1 MDTLFGIPTNQ
12 LTLALL
18 GVFAAGALILVSLA
32 VRDRTSFR
40 MAVRNI
46 PRRKAQSALIVA
58 GLMLA
63 TVLFSAAFTTG
74 DTLTN
79 SLRAQALEN
88 IGRVDVVVRAEQP
101 ESGSAVAFGPGAGV
115 AQAPE
120 ARERYFD
127 AKLADEVRDRLA
139 DEENVAG
146 VAPLA
151 KESVPVTAPKTD
163 LSEPR
168 VDVLG
173 VDATSMKGFDQL
185 TAASGETLSVANLGD
200 NEVYVSRETADGLD
214 VGVGDSIEV
223 SLVRPAAEPG
233 GETPLGPQSQRRSDG
248 ATQVSSGRLDT
259 GNPPAGFE
267 EGARRAGMMGNGDP
281 DGARAGTRPAGP
293 EIQAQTDET
302 VRKPSP
308 PELKVAGVYE
318 SGANPASET
327 SMVMPLEDL
336 QKRVGDEGR
345 VNEVLITH
353 HGPAVEGGRYTDR
366 TVDEIRPVLS
376 ANGLE
381 ADPVKKD
388 AIDQADTRG
397 EIFSTLF
404 VLFGQFSVAA
414 GMLLIFLIFVML
426 AAERKQELGIARA
439 VGMQRT
445 NLVRTFVFE
454 GALYALAAGAA
465 GSVAGVGVGW
475 VMVRLLG
482 KGFAGGDA
490 DFRIVFATSPRN
502 VVLAFCMGMVL
513 TFIVVL
519 ISSWRV
525 SRLNVVRAMH
535 DIPEPPGKGRSVW
548 GVIVAALSPLA
559 GAIAFW
565 QGLATQTTAF
575 YLGGISLFLIGVAL
589 LARVLGLPDR
599 VAFTASGLVLLALW
613 LTPASITTPA
623 GMARGPEMFFVSGI
637 AIVVAG
643 VWIVIF
649 NADALLWVV
658 VAIFGRIKGL
668 PPVLKTAVKYPTQSL
683 FRTGMTLAMFMLVV
697 FTLTAMNF
705 IQAAMSAAFEDT
717 QELSGGYEVQANA
730 GYAAPISDMKAALED
745 AKGIQKGDVTAVG
758 EVSNLPAEV
767 KQRGTD
773 REPESLYVQG
783 VDGGYSDSVG
793 YGFQTTAKGYGSAR
807 EVWKA
812 LQTEDNTAVI
822 SGDLAPSRNVSTFGR
837 SVEPPVKLTGFYKE
851 DTYVPDDL
859 HLQVKDPDSGKTR
872 TLRVIGVLGSSASF
886 AGDIVTSQDVLEGL
900 TGRSVAPQ
908 TYYFDL
914 GSGVDAAT
922 TAKTL
927 ERDFAKNGLQ
937 TQVTAEVIR
946 DNDATRKIVF
956 LLLRGFMSLGLV
968 VGIAAL
974 GVIAA
979 RSVVER
985 RQQIGMMRA
994 LGFQRGQVRL
1004 VFLIESSF
1012 IALLGIGVGVAL
1024 GLGFSGT
1031 LIDNIRQNIPGLDYQ
1046 VPWGALLLVVVVGYA
1061 ASLLTTFLP
1070 ARQASK
1076 VYPAEA
1082 LRYE

>member
-1 MDTLFGIPTNQ
+1 MDKLFGIPTNQ

-18 GVFAAGALILVSLA
+18 GIFAAGVLILAFLA

-46 PRRKAQSALIVA
+46 PRRRVQTALIVV

-63 TVLFSAAFTTG
+63 TLLFSAAFTTG
-74 DTLTN
+74 DTLTT
-79 SLRAQALEN
+79 SLRTQALEN
-88 IGRVDVVVRAEQP
+88 IGRVDVVVKAEQP
-101 ESGSAVAFGPGAGV
+101 DSGGGVPFGPGAGV
-115 AQAPE
+115 AAAPE

-127 AKLADEVRDRLA
+127 QDLVVKIRERLA
-139 DEENVAG
+139 DDESVSG
-146 VAPLA
+146 VAPLG
-151 KESVPVTAPKTD
+151 KETVPVTSPQTD

-173 VDATSMKGFDQL
+173 MDADSMEGFDGL
-185 TAASGETLSVANLGD
+185 RTASGKTLALGNLEGNEIYLSAKAAEGLGIGTGD
-200 NEVYVSRETADGLD
+200 EVEA
-214 VGVGDSIEV
+214 
-223 SLVRPAAEPG
+223 SLVPPTAESGSESSSEAENKQRSG
-233 GETPLGPQSQRRSDG
+233 G
-248 ATQVSSGRLDT
+248 
-259 GNPPAGFE
+259 PPAGFA
-267 EGARRAGMMGNGDP
+267 EGARPQVSTAARRSAGSEDKE
-281 DGARAGTRPAGP
+281 R
-293 EIQAQTDET
+293 
-302 VRKPSP
+302 P
-308 PELKVAGVYE
+308 PEFEVAGIYE
-318 SGANPASET
+318 SGANPASDT
-327 SMVMPLEDL
+327 SMVMPLADL
-336 QKRVGDEGR
+336 QKLVGEGGR
-345 VNEVLITH
+345 INEVLITH
-353 HGPAVEGGRYTDR
+353 GGPAVEGGGHTGK
-366 TVDEIRPVLS
+366 TVEEIRPVLS
-376 ANGLE
+376 SNNLE

-388 AIDQADTRG
+388 AIDAADTRG

-454 GALYALAAGAA
+454 GALYALAAGAV

-599 VAFTASGLVLLALW
+599 VAFTTSGLVLLALW

-643 VWIVIF
+643 VWLVVF
-649 NADALLWVV
+649 NADVLLWLV
-658 VAIFGRIKGL
+658 VAVFGRIKGL

-705 IQAAMSAAFEDT
+705 IQAAMSVAFGDT
-717 QELSGGYEVQANA
+717 QGLSGGFEIQGNA
-730 GYAAPISDMKAALED
+730 GYAAPIPDMKAALED
-745 AKGIQKGDVTAVG
+745 AKGIQKGSITAVG
-758 EVSNLPAEV
+758 EVSNLPAEI
-767 KQRGTD
+767 KQKDTD
-773 REPESLYVQG
+773 RGPESLYVQG
-783 VDGGYSDSVG
+783 VDEGYSESVG
-793 YGFQTTAKGYGSAR
+793 YGYQTTAKGYGSSR
-807 EVWKA
+807 EVWEA
-812 LQTEDNTAVI
+812 LQTEKDTAVI
-822 SGDLAPSRNVSTFGR
+822 SSNLAPSRNDSGFANT
-837 SVEPPVKLTGFYKE
+837 EPPVKLTGFYA
-851 DTYVPDDL
+851 DDAYLPDDL
-859 HLQVKDPDSGKTR
+859 YLQVKDLDSGETR
-872 TLRVIGVLGSSASF
+872 NLRVIGVMESSASF
-886 AGDIVTSQDVLEGL
+886 AGDVVTSQDTLDALAGSPL
-900 TGRSVAPQ
+900 PPQ

-914 GSGVDAAT
+914 GSGVDAEAT
-922 TAKTL
+922 ARTL
-927 ERDFAKNGLQ
+927 ERDFAQSGLQ
-937 TQVTAEVIR
+937 TEVTAQTIR
-946 DNDATRKIVF
+946 DNDATRRIVF
-956 LLLRGFMSLGLV
+956 VLLRGFMSLGLV
-968 VGIAAL
+968 VGICAL

-1024 GLGFSGT
+1024 ALGFSST
-1031 LIDNIRQNIPGLDYQ
+1031 LIDNIREGFPGLEYR
-1046 VPWGALLLVVVVGYA
+1046 VPWSALLLVIVVGYA
-1061 ASLLTTFLP
+1061 ASLLTTYLP

-1076 VYPAEA
+1076 IYPAEA

>member
-1 MDTLFGIPTNQ
+1 MDKLFGIPTGQ
-12 LTLALL
+12 LTLILL
-18 GVFAAGALILVSLA
+18 AICASGALVLA
-32 VRDRTSFR
+32 FLALRDRTSFK
-40 MAVRNI
+40 MAVRNA
-46 PRRKAQSALIVA
+46 PRRPTQTALILL

-63 TVLFSAAFTTG
+63 TLLFSAAFTTG

-101 ESGSAVAFGPGAGV
+101 ESGGGAAFGPGAGGPP
-115 AQAPE
+115 APE

-127 AKLADEVRDRLA
+127 ESLVGKIQDHLSGVESI
-139 DEENVAG
+139 AG

-151 KESVPVTAPKTD
+151 KETVPVSSPDTD
-163 LSEPR
+163 LSEPQ

-173 VDATSMKGFDQL
+173 MDADSMEGFDRL
-185 TAASGETLSVANLGD
+185 KTASGETLALGD
-200 NEVYVSRETADGLD
+200 LEENEIYLSVKAAEGLGVSVGDKVEAAVVRPTMEPEKETPSEPESQQRPGAAQRSPAGSEGGNPP
-214 VGVGDSIEV
+214 VGVGSGARPPGSTDDRRPTGSEV
-223 SLVRPAAEPG
+223 EARPAE
-233 GETPLGPQSQRRSDG
+233 
-248 ATQVSSGRLDT
+248 ATREQ
-259 GNPPAGFE
+259 
-267 EGARRAGMMGNGDP
+267 
-281 DGARAGTRPAGP
+281 
-293 EIQAQTDET
+293 
-302 VRKPSP
+302 SP
-308 PELKVAGVYE
+308 PELKIAGIYE
-318 SGANPASET
+318 SGANPASDT
-327 SMVMPLEDL
+327 SMVMPLENL
-336 QKRVGDEGR
+336 QKLTGEDGK
-345 VNEVLITH
+345 VNEVLISH
-353 HGPAVEGGRYTDR
+353 RGAAVEGGKYTDG

-376 ANGLE
+376 SNNLE

-388 AIDQADTRG
+388 AIEAADQRG

-426 AAERKQELGIARA
+426 AAERKHELGIARA
-439 VGMQRT
+439 VGMQRF
-445 NLVRTFVFE
+445 NLVRTFAFE
-454 GALYALAAGAA
+454 GALYALAAGAL
-465 GSVAGVGVGW
+465 GSIAGVGVGW

-482 KGFAGGDA
+482 KGFAGGEG
-490 DFRIVFATSPRN
+490 DFRIAFATSPRN

-513 TFIVVL
+513 TFAVVL

-525 SRLNVVRAMH
+525 SRLNVVRAIR
-535 DIPEPPGKGRSVW
+535 DIPEPDRKGRSVW
-548 GVIVAALSPLA
+548 GVLVAVLTPIA
-559 GAIAFW
+559 GAVAFW

-575 YLGGISLFLIGVAL
+575 YLGGLSLMLIGAAL
-589 LARVLGLPDR
+589 LARVLGLSDR

-637 AIVVAG
+637 SIVVAG
-643 VWIVIF
+643 VWLVIF
-649 NADALLWVV
+649 NADIVLWLV
-658 VAIFGRIKGL
+658 VATFGRIKGL

-717 QELSGGYEVQANA
+717 KKLSGGYEVQANA
-730 GYAAPISDMKAALED
+730 GYAAPIPDAAAALKD
-745 AKGIQKGDVTAVG
+745 AKGIKKGDIKAIG
-758 EVSNLPAEV
+758 EVSSLPAEV
-767 KQRGTD
+767 SQKGTD

-783 VDGGYSDSVG
+783 VDGGYSNSVG
-793 YGFQTTAKGYGSAR
+793 YGFQITAKGYDSAR

-812 LQTEDNTAVI
+812 LQTEKDTAVI
-822 SGDLAPSRNVSTFGR
+822 SSDLAPSRNVSTFGP
-837 SVEPPVKLTGFYKE
+837 SAEPPVKLSGFYAE
-851 DTYVPDDL
+851 DAYLPEDL
-859 HLQVKDPDSGKTR
+859 YLHVKDPDSGKTR
-872 TLRVIGVLGSSASF
+872 DLRVIGVLGSSAYF
-886 AGDIVTSQDVLEGL
+886 AGDVVTSRDALEGL
-900 TGRSVAPQ
+900 AGRPAPPQ
-908 TYYFDL
+908 TYYFGL
-914 GSGVDAAT
+914 KQGVDASAT
-922 TAKTL
+922 ARTL
-927 ERDFAKNGLQ
+927 EKDFARSGLQ

-946 DNDATRKIVF
+946 DNDATRRIVF
-956 LLLRGFMSLGLV
+956 LLLRGFMGLGLV

-1031 LIDNIRQNIPGLDYQ
+1031 LIDNIRQNIPALEYR
-1046 VPWGALLLVVVVGYA
+1046 VPLGALLLVVVVGYA

-1070 ARQASK
+1070 ARSASK
-1076 VYPAEA
+1076 VYPAES

>member
-1 MDTLFGIPTNQ
+1 MTELLGVPTKQ
-12 LTLALL
+12 LTLILS
-18 GVFAAGALILVSLA
+18 GVLAAGILILAFLA
-32 VRDRTSFR
+32 ARNRTSLR
-40 MAVRNI
+40 MAVRNVL
-46 PRRKAQSALIVA
+46 RRPTQTTLILL

-74 DTLTN
+74 NTLTN

-88 IGRVDVVVRAEQP
+88 IGRVDVVVKAEKP
-101 ESGSAVAFGPGAGV
+101 KSSGVAFGPGAGGPP
-115 AQAPE
+115 APE
-120 ARERYFD
+120 VRERYFD
-127 AKLADEVRDRLA
+127 ESLVGKIRDRLSGI
-139 DEENVAG
+139 ESVAG

-151 KESVPVTAPKTD
+151 KESVPVTSPETD
-163 LSEPR
+163 LSEPQ

-173 VDATSMKGFDQL
+173 MDANFMQGFDRL
-185 TAASGETLSVANLGD
+185 RTASGTPLALGDLKD
-200 NEVYVSRETADGLD
+200 NEVYVSAQTTEGLGI
-214 VGVGDSIEV
+214 GVGDKVKV
-223 SLVRPAAEPG
+223 SLVQPPSNRESERPPSDPQSKQRLGTAQGRSSGPEARMPPARVQSGARPQGSSEDRRLSRSKVEARPAEAK
-233 GETPLGPQSQRRSDG
+233 S
-248 ATQVSSGRLDT
+248 
-259 GNPPAGFE
+259 E
-267 EGARRAGMMGNGDP
+267 E
-281 DGARAGTRPAGP
+281 
-293 EIQAQTDET
+293 
-302 VRKPSP
+302 SP
-308 PELKVAGVYE
+308 PEFVVAGIYE
-318 SGANPASET
+318 SGANPASNT
-327 SMVMPLEDL
+327 SMVMTLAEL
-336 QKRVGDEGR
+336 QRFTGDDGK
-345 VNEVLITH
+345 VNEILVTH
-353 HGPAVEGGRYTDR
+353 GGPAVEGGEHTSKTLDK
-366 TVDEIRPVLS
+366 IRPVLS
-376 ANGLE
+376 VNSLE

-388 AIDQADTRG
+388 TIEAADTRG

-426 AAERKQELGIARA
+426 AAERKRELGVARA
-439 VGMQRT
+439 VGMQRSH
-445 NLVRTFVFE
+445 LISTFVFE
-454 GALYALAAGAA
+454 GALYALAASTM

-475 VMVRLLG
+475 IMVRLLG
-482 KGFAGGDA
+482 KEFAGGEGDL
-490 DFRIVFATSPRN
+490 RIAFASSPEN
-502 VVLAFCMGMVL
+502 IVLAFCMGMVL
-513 TFIVVL
+513 TFAVVL

-525 SRLNVVRAMH
+525 SRLNVVRAIR
-535 DIPEPPGKGRSVW
+535 DLPEPDRRGGTVWSVL
-548 GVIVAALSPLA
+548 VAVSLLLA
-559 GAIAFW
+559 GSVAFW
-565 QGLATQTTAF
+565 QGFATETMAL
-575 YLGGISLFLIGVAL
+575 YLGGISLVLIGAAL
-589 LARVLGLPDR
+589 LARALDLPDR

-613 LTPASITTPA
+613 LVPARITAPA
-623 GMARGPEMFFVSGI
+623 GMAKGPEMFFVSGI

-658 VAIFGRIKGL
+658 VAIFGRIRGL
-668 PPVLKTAVKYPTQSL
+668 PPVLKSAVKYPTQSL

-705 IQAAMSAAFEDT
+705 IQAAMSATFEDT

-730 GYAAPISDMKAALED
+730 SYAAPIPDMDATIED
-745 AKGIQKGDVTAVG
+745 ADGMKSGDVRAVG
-758 EVSNLPAEV
+758 EVSDLPAEV
-767 KQRGTD
+767 KQRGTN
-773 REPESLYVQG
+773 RASKSLYIQG
-783 VDGGYSDSVG
+783 VDGGYSDSVD
-793 YGFQTTAKGYGSAR
+793 YGFETTARGYGSAR

-812 LQTEDNTAVI
+812 LQTEKDTALI
-822 SGDLAPSRNVSTFGR
+822 SSDLAPSRNVSTFGS
-837 SVEPPVKLTGFYKE
+837 SVEAPVKLTGFYADDKNLPE
-851 DTYVPDDL
+851 DLYLRVE
-859 HLQVKDPDSGKTR
+859 DPESGETR
-872 TLRVIGVLGSSASF
+872 DLRVIGVLGSSASF

-900 TGRSVAPQ
+900 TGRSAAPQ

-946 DNDATRKIVF
+946 DNDATRRIVF

>member
-12 LTLALL
+12 LTLVLL
-18 GVFAAGALILVSLA
+18 GVFAAGALILASLA

-79 SLRAQALEN
+79 SLRTQALEN
-88 IGRVDVVVRAEQP
+88 VGRVDVVVRAEQP
-101 ESGSAVAFGPGAGV
+101 ESGGDVAFGPGSGA

-139 DEENVAG
+139 DEENIAG

-173 VDATSMKGFDQL
+173 VDETPMKGFDQL
-185 TAASGETLSVANLGD
+185 TAASGETFSVANLGD
-200 NEVYVSRETADGLD
+200 NEVYVSQETAEGLGI
-214 VGVGDSIEV
+214 GVGDSIEV

-233 GETPLGPQSQRRSDG
+233 SETPPGPQGLLRSDG
-248 ATQVSSGRLDT
+248 ATQVSSGRLDN
-259 GNPPAGFE
+259 GNP
-267 EGARRAGMMGNGDP
+267 
-281 DGARAGTRPAGP
+281 PAGP
-293 EIQAQTDET
+293 EIQARADET

-308 PELKVAGVYE
+308 PEFKVAGVYE

-327 SMVMPLEDL
+327 SIAMPLERL
-336 QKRVGDEGR
+336 QKLVGEEGR

-353 HGPAVEGGRYTDR
+353 HGPAVEGGRYTEA

-381 ADPVKKD
+381 ADPVKKE

-426 AAERKQELGIARA
+426 ASERKHELGIARA
-439 VGMQRT
+439 VGMQRAA
-445 NLVRTFVFE
+445 LVRAFAFE
-454 GALYALAAGAA
+454 GALYALVASAI
-465 GSVAGVGVGW
+465 GSVAGIGVGW
-475 VMVRLLG
+475 VMVRFLG
-482 KGFAGGDA
+482 RGFAGGSE
-490 DFRIVFATSPRN
+490 DFQIVFSTGPQN

-525 SRLNVVRAMH
+525 SRLNVVRAIR
-535 DIPEPPGKGRSVW
+535 DIPEPDKKGRSVL
-548 GVIVAALSPLA
+548 GVLVAILTPIA
-559 GAIAFW
+559 GAMALW
-565 QGLATQTTAF
+565 QGLETRTTAF
-575 YLGGISLFLIGVAL
+575 YLGGLSLILIGAAL
-589 LARVLGLPDR
+589 GARVLGVSDR
-599 VAFTASGLVLLALW
+599 VAFSASGIILLALW

-623 GMARGPEMFFVSGI
+623 DMARGPEMFFVSGI
-637 AIVVAG
+637 ALVVAG
-643 VWIVIF
+643 VWLVIF
-649 NADALLWVV
+649 NADVILRVVEAL
-658 VAIFGRIKGL
+658 FGRIKGL
-668 PPVLKTAVKYPTQSL
+668 PPVLKTAVKYPAQSL

-705 IQAAMSAAFEDT
+705 IQAAMGAAFGNT
-717 QELSGGYEVQANA
+717 QELSGGYEIRADA
-730 GYAAPISDMKAALED
+730 GYADPIPDMSAALEG
-745 AKGIQKGDVTAVG
+745 AKELKSDIEAVG
-758 EVSNLPAEV
+758 QVSNLPAEV
-767 KQRGTD
+767 KQKGTD
-773 REPESLYVQG
+773 REPGSIYVQG
-783 VDGGYSDSVG
+783 VDEGYSNSVG
-793 YGFQTTAKGYGSAR
+793 YGFQSTARGYGTDRS
-807 EVWKA
+807 VWDA
-812 LQTEDNTAVI
+812 LQTEQDVAVI
-822 SGDLAPSRNVSTFGR
+822 SSSLAPQRNASTFGS
-837 SVEPPVKLTGFYKE
+837 SVEPPVKLTGFYADDE
-851 DTYVPDDL
+851 SLPDDL
-859 HLQVKDPDSGKTR
+859 YLRVEDPESGRTR
-872 TLRVIGVLGSSASF
+872 ELRVIGVLETSASF
-886 AGDIVTSQDVLEGL
+886 AGQIVTSQKTLEGL
-900 TGRSVAPQ
+900 AGRSVPPQ
-908 TYYFDL
+908 SYYFDL
-914 GSGVDAAT
+914 TDGTNAAAT
-922 TAKTL
+922 ARTL
-927 ERDFAKNGLQ
+927 EKDFAQNGLQ
-937 TQVTAEVIR
+937 TELTAKVIR
-946 DNDATRKIVF
+946 DSDATRRIVF
-956 LLLRGFMSLGLV
+956 LLLRGFMGLGLV
-968 VGIAAL
+968 VGICAL
-974 GVIAA
+974 GVISA

-994 LGFQRGQVRL
+994 LGFQRGQVRFA
-1004 VFLIESSF
+1004 FLIESSF
-1012 IALLGIGVGVAL
+1012 VALLGLGFGVAL
-1024 GLGFSGT
+1024 GLAFSGT
-1031 LIDNIRQNIPGLDYQ
+1031 LIDNIREGFPALEYR
-1046 VPWGALLLVVVVGYA
+1046 VPWSALVLVIVVGYA
-1061 ASLLTTFLP
+1061 ASLVTTYLP
-1070 ARQASK
+1070 ARRASK

>member
-1 MDTLFGIPTNQ
+1 MDELFGIPRGQ
-12 LTLALL
+12 LTLVLL
-18 GVFAAGALILVSLA
+18 GVFAVGALILAFLA
-32 VRDRTSFR
+32 ARDRTSFR
-40 MAVRNI
+40 MAVRNL
-46 PRRKAQSALIVA
+46 PRRKTQTALIVM

-63 TVLFSAAFTTG
+63 TLLFSAAFTTG

-88 IGRVDVVVRAEQP
+88 VGRVGVVVKAEQP
-101 ESGSAVAFGPGAGV
+101 EPESAVPFRPGAG
-115 AQAPE
+115 AAEAPD
-120 ARERYFD
+120 ARESYFD
-127 AKLADEVRDRLA
+127 AELADAIRDRLA
-139 DEENVAG
+139 DDEG

-151 KESVPVTAPKTD
+151 KETVPVSSPDTN

-173 VDATSMKGFDQL
+173 MDATSMKDFDRL
-185 TAASGETLSVANLGD
+185 KTASGKTLVLGD
-200 NEVYVSRETADGLD
+200 LEKNEVYVSAKTAEGL
-214 VGVGDSIEV
+214 GIGLGDKVEA
-223 SLVRPAAEPG
+223 SLVRPTTEPENETPSRPESQLRPESMQGPSAVPGNGARPGVSGAANRRPDGSEVEVRAAEA
-233 GETPLGPQSQRRSDG
+233 RSEE
-248 ATQVSSGRLDT
+248 RL
-259 GNPPAGFE
+259 PEFE
-267 EGARRAGMMGNGDP
+267 
-281 DGARAGTRPAGP
+281 
-293 EIQAQTDET
+293 
-302 VRKPSP
+302 
-308 PELKVAGVYE
+308 VAGVYE
-318 SGANPASET
+318 SGANPASDT
-327 SMVMPLEDL
+327 SMVMPLKAL
-336 QKRVGDEGR
+336 QRFLGEEGR
-345 VNEVLITH
+345 VNEVLISH
-353 HGPAVEGGRYTDR
+353 RGPSAEGGQYTDT
-366 TVDEIRPVLS
+366 TVDRIRPILS
-376 ANGLE
+376 ANGLQ

-388 AIDQADTRG
+388 AIDRADQRG

-426 AAERKQELGIARA
+426 ASERKKELGIARA
-439 VGMQRT
+439 VGMQRSH
-445 NLVRTFVFE
+445 LIHAFAFE
-454 GALYALAAGAA
+454 GALYALLASAV

-482 KGFAGGDA
+482 KEFAGEE
-490 DFRIVFATSPRN
+490 FRIAFATSPRN

-519 ISSWRV
+519 ISSRRV
-525 SRLNVVRAMH
+525 SRLNVVRAIR
-535 DIPEPPGKGRSVW
+535 DIPEPDRKGRTLW
-548 GVIVAALSPLA
+548 GVIVAVLLPLA
-559 GAIAFW
+559 GAGAFW
-565 QGLATQTTAF
+565 QGLANETMAF
-575 YLGGISLFLIGVAL
+575 YLGGLSLVLIGAAL

-613 LTPASITTPA
+613 LTPASVTTPA

-643 VWIVIF
+643 VWLVIF
-649 NADALLWVV
+649 NADALLWLV
-658 VAIFGRIKGL
+658 VAAFGRIKGL

-705 IQAAMSAAFEDT
+705 IQAAMSAAFGDAP
-717 QELSGGYEVQANA
+717 ELSGGFEIRADA

-745 AKGIQKGDVTAVG
+745 AEGIRESSITAVG

-773 REPESLYVQG
+773 RNPKSLYVQG
-783 VDGGYSDSVG
+783 VDGGYSGSVD
-793 YGFQTTAKGYGSAR
+793 YGFQTTARGYGSAR
-807 EVWKA
+807 EVWRA
-812 LQTEDNTAVI
+812 LQTEKDTAVI
-822 SGDLAPSRNVSTFGR
+822 SSDLAPSRNASGFADA
-837 SVEPPVKLTGFYKE
+837 EPPVELTGFYAE
-851 DTYVPDDL
+851 DAYLPDDL
-859 HLQVKDPDSGKTR
+859 YLQVKEPNSGKTR
-872 TLRVIGVLGSSASF
+872 EMRVIGVLSGSASF
-886 AGDIVTSQDVLEGL
+886 AGDVITSQGSLNAL
-900 TGRSVAPQ
+900 AGRTVPPQ

-914 GSGVDAAT
+914 GSGVDAAA

-927 ERDFAKNGLQ
+927 EKDFAQSGFQ
-937 TQVTAEVIR
+937 TQVTAQIIR
-946 DNDATRKIVF
+946 DNDATRRIVF
-956 LLLRGFMSLGLV
+956 LLLRGFMGLGLV

-994 LGFQRGQVRL
+994 LGFQKGQVRL
-1004 VFLIESSF
+1004 TFLIESSF
-1012 IALLGIGVGVAL
+1012 IALLGLGGGLAL
-1024 GLGFSGT
+1024 GFAFSGT
-1031 LIDNIRQNIPGLDYQ
+1031 LIDNIREGFPGLEYR
-1046 VPWGALLLVVVVGYA
+1046 VPWAELLLVVVVGYA

>member
-1 MDTLFGIPTNQ
+1 MTELLGVPTKQ
-12 LTLALL
+12 LTLVLS
-18 GVFAAGALILVSLA
+18 GVFAAGTLILIFLA
-32 VRDRTSFR
+32 ARNRTSFR
-40 MAVRNI
+40 MAVRNVS
-46 PRRKAQSALIVA
+46 RRPTQTTLILLE
-58 GLMLA
+58 LMLA

-74 DTLTN
+74 NTLTN
-79 SLRAQALEN
+79 SLRTQALEN
-88 IGRVDVVVRAEQP
+88 IGRVDVVVKAEKP
-101 ESGSAVAFGPGAGV
+101 KSSGVAFGPGAGGPP
-115 AQAPE
+115 APE
-120 ARERYFD
+120 VRERYFD
-127 AKLADEVRDRLA
+127 ETLVGKVRDRLSGI
-139 DEENVAG
+139 ESVAG

-151 KESVPVTAPKTD
+151 KESVPVTSPETD
-163 LSEPR
+163 LSEPQ

-173 VDATSMKGFDQL
+173 IDANFMQGFDRL
-185 TAASGETLSVANLGD
+185 RTASGTPLALGD
-200 NEVYVSRETADGLD
+200 LKENEVYVSVQTTEGLGI
-214 VGVGDSIEV
+214 GVGDKVKV
-223 SLVRPAAEPG
+223 SLVQPPSE
-233 GETPLGPQSQRRSDG
+233 PQSKQRLGTVQGR
-248 ATQVSSGRLDT
+248 SSGPEARM
-259 GNPPAGFE
+259 PPAGVQSGE
-267 EGARRAGMMGNGDP
+267 RPRESSEDGRLARSKVEA
-281 DGARAGTRPAGP
+281 RPA
-293 EIQAQTDET
+293 EAKSEE
-302 VRKPSP
+302 SP
-308 PELKVAGVYE
+308 PEFVVAGIYE
-318 SGANPASET
+318 SGANPASNT
-327 SMVMPLEDL
+327 SMVMTLAEL
-336 QKRVGDEGR
+336 QRLTGDDGKVSEIL
-345 VNEVLITH
+345 VTH
-353 HGPAVEGGRYTDR
+353 GGPAVEGGEHTSKTLDK
-366 TVDEIRPVLS
+366 IRPVLS
-376 ANGLE
+376 VNSLE

-388 AIDQADTRG
+388 AIEAADTRG
-397 EIFSTLF
+397 EIFSTFF

-426 AAERKQELGIARA
+426 AAERKRELGVARA
-439 VGMQRT
+439 VGMQRSH
-445 NLVRTFVFE
+445 LISTFVFE
-454 GALYALAAGAA
+454 GALYALAASTM

-475 VMVRLLG
+475 IMVRLLG
-482 KGFAGGDA
+482 KEFAGGEGDL
-490 DFRIVFATSPRN
+490 RIAFASSPEN

-513 TFIVVL
+513 TFAVVL

-525 SRLNVVRAMH
+525 SRLNVVRAIR
-535 DIPEPPGKGRSVW
+535 DLPEPDRRGRTVWSVL
-548 GVIVAALSPLA
+548 VAVSLLLA
-559 GAIAFW
+559 GSVAFW
-565 QGLATQTTAF
+565 QGFATETMAF
-575 YLGGISLFLIGVAL
+575 YLGGISLVLIGAAL
-589 LARVLGLPDR
+589 LARVLDLPDR

-613 LTPASITTPA
+613 LVPARITAPA
-623 GMARGPEMFFVSGI
+623 GMAKGPEMFFVSGI

-658 VAIFGRIKGL
+658 VAIFGRIRGL

-705 IQAAMSAAFEDT
+705 IQAAMSATFEDT

-730 GYAAPISDMKAALED
+730 SYAAPIPDMDATIED
-745 AKGIQKGDVTAVG
+745 ADGMKSSDVRAVG

-767 KQRGTD
+767 KQRGTN
-773 REPESLYVQG
+773 RAPKSLYIQG
-783 VDGGYSDSVG
+783 VDGGYSDSVD
-793 YGFQTTAKGYGSAR
+793 YGFETTARGYGSAR

-812 LQTEDNTAVI
+812 LQTEKDTALI
-822 SGDLAPSRNVSTFGR
+822 SSDLAPSRNVSTFG
-837 SVEPPVKLTGFYKE
+837 SSAAASVKLTGFYADDKNLPE
-851 DTYVPDDL
+851 DLYLRVE
-859 HLQVKDPDSGKTR
+859 DPESGETR
-872 TLRVIGVLGSSASF
+872 DLRVIGVLGSSASF

-946 DNDATRKIVF
+946 DNDATRRIVF

-1012 IALLGIGVGVAL
+1012 IALLGIGGGVAL

-1046 VPWGALLLVVVVGYA
+1046 VPWSALLLVVVVGYA

>member
-12 LTLALL
+12 LTLVLL
-18 GVFAAGALILVSLA
+18 GVFAAGALILAFLA
-32 VRDRTSFR
+32 LRDRTSFR

-79 SLRAQALEN
+79 SLRVQALEN
-88 IGRVDVVVRAEQP
+88 IGRVDVVVRAGQP

-139 DEENVAG
+139 DEEIVAG

-185 TAASGETLSVANLGD
+185 TSASGETLSVANLGN
-200 NEVYVSRETADGLD
+200 NEVYVSRETAAGLD
-214 VGVGDSIEV
+214 VGVGDSIEI

-233 GETPLGPQSQRRSDG
+233 GEAPAGPQSQRRSDG
-248 ATQVSSGRLDT
+248 PTQVSSGRLDT

-267 EGARRAGMMGNGDP
+267 EGARRAGMKGNRDP
-281 DGARAGTRPAGP
+281 DGAMAGTRPAGP

-302 VRKPSP
+302 VRQPSP

-327 SMVMPLEDL
+327 SMVMPLEGL
-336 QKRVGDEGR
+336 QKLVGEEGR

-353 HGPAVEGGRYTDR
+353 HGPAVEGGKYTHT
-366 TVDEIRPVLS
+366 TVDEIRPILS

-381 ADPVKKD
+381 ADPVKKE

-426 AAERKQELGIARA
+426 ASERKHELGIARA
-439 VGMQRT
+439 VGMQRAA
-445 NLVRTFVFE
+445 LVRAFAFE
-454 GALYALAAGAA
+454 GALYALVASAI

-475 VMVRLLG
+475 VMVRFLG
-482 KGFAGGDA
+482 RGFAGGSE
-490 DFRIVFATSPRN
+490 DFRIVFSTGTQN
-502 VVLAFCMGMVL
+502 VILAFCMGMVL
-513 TFIVVL
+513 TFAVVL

-525 SRLNVVRAMH
+525 SRLNVVRAIR
-535 DIPEPPGKGRSVW
+535 DIPEPDKKGRSVL
-548 GVIVAALSPLA
+548 GVLVAVLTPVA
-559 GAIAFW
+559 GAVALW
-565 QGLATQTTAF
+565 QGLETRTTAF
-575 YLGGISLFLIGVAL
+575 YLGGLSLMLIGAAL
-589 LARVLGLPDR
+589 VARVLGISDR
-599 VAFTASGLVLLALW
+599 VAFSASGIILLALW

-623 GMARGPEMFFVSGI
+623 DMARGPEMFFVSGL
-637 AIVVAG
+637 ALVVAG
-643 VWIVIF
+643 VWLVIF
-649 NADALLWVV
+649 NADVILRVV
-658 VAIFGRIKGL
+658 VALFGRIKGL

-705 IQAAMSAAFEDT
+705 IQAAMGAAFGDT
-717 QELSGGYEVQANA
+717 QALSGGYEIRADA
-730 GYAAPISDMKAALED
+730 GYADPIPDMNAALEG
-745 AKGIQKGDVTAVG
+745 AKGLKSDIEAVG
-758 EVSNLPAEV
+758 QVSNLPAEV
-767 KQRGTD
+767 KQKGTD
-773 REPESLYVQG
+773 REPGSIYVQG
-783 VDGGYSDSVG
+783 VDEGYSKSVG
-793 YGFQTTAKGYGSAR
+793 YDFQSTARGYGSDR
-807 EVWKA
+807 GVWDA
-812 LQTEDNTAVI
+812 LQIEQDVAVI
-822 SGDLAPSRNVSTFGR
+822 SSNLAPQRNASTFGS
-837 SVEPPVKLTGFYKE
+837 SVEPPVKLTGFYADDE
-851 DTYVPDDL
+851 SLPDDL
-859 HLQVKDPDSGKTR
+859 YLRVEDPESGRTR
-872 TLRVIGVLGSSASF
+872 ELRVIGVLESSASF
-886 AGDIVTSQDVLEGL
+886 AGQIVTSQKTLEGL
-900 TGRSVAPQ
+900 AGRPVPPQ
-908 TYYFDL
+908 SYYFDL
-914 GSGVDAAT
+914 TDGTNAAAT
-922 TAKTL
+922 ARTL
-927 ERDFAKNGLQ
+927 EKDFAQNGLQ
-937 TQVTAEVIR
+937 TELTAEVIR
-946 DNDATRKIVF
+946 DSDATRRIVF
-956 LLLRGFMSLGLV
+956 LLLRGFMALGLV
-968 VGIAAL
+968 VGICAL
-974 GVIAA
+974 GVITA

-994 LGFQRGQVRL
+994 LGFQRGQVRFA
-1004 VFLIESSF
+1004 FLIESSF
-1012 IALLGIGVGVAL
+1012 VALLGLGFGIAL
-1024 GLGFSGT
+1024 GFAFSGT
-1031 LIDNIRQNIPGLDYQ
+1031 LIDNIREGFPGMEYR
-1046 VPWGALLLVVVVGYA
+1046 VPWSALVLVLVVGYA
-1061 ASLLTTFLP
+1061 ASLVTTYLP
-1070 ARQASK
+1070 ARRASK

>member
-1 MDTLFGIPTNQ
+1 MTELLGVPTKQ
-12 LTLALL
+12 LTLVLA
-18 GVFAAGALILVSLA
+18 GVFAAGTLILIFLA
-32 VRDRTSFR
+32 ARNRTSFR
-40 MAVRNI
+40 MAVRNVS
-46 PRRKAQSALIVA
+46 RRPTQTTLILL

-74 DTLTN
+74 NTLTN

-88 IGRVDVVVRAEQP
+88 IGRVDVVVKAEKP
-101 ESGSAVAFGPGAGV
+101 KSSGVAFGPGAGGPP
-115 AQAPE
+115 APE
-120 ARERYFD
+120 VRERYFD
-127 AKLADEVRDRLA
+127 ESLVGKIRDRLSGI
-139 DEENVAG
+139 ESVAG

-151 KESVPVTAPKTD
+151 KESVPVTSPETD
-163 LSEPR
+163 LSEPQ

-173 VDATSMKGFDQL
+173 MDANFMHGFDRL
-185 TAASGETLSVANLGD
+185 RTASGTPLALGDLKD
-200 NEVYVSRETADGLD
+200 NEVYVSAQTTEGLGI
-214 VGVGDSIEV
+214 GVGDKV
-223 SLVRPAAEPG
+223 KVTLVQPPSNRESEQPPSE
-233 GETPLGPQSQRRSDG
+233 PQSKQRLGTAQGR
-248 ATQVSSGRLDT
+248 SSGLAARM
-259 GNPPAGFE
+259 PPAGVQNGE
-267 EGARRAGMMGNGDP
+267 RPQESTGDGRLARSKVEA
-281 DGARAGTRPAGP
+281 RPA
-293 EIQAQTDET
+293 EAKSEE
-302 VRKPSP
+302 SP
-308 PELKVAGVYE
+308 PEFVVAGIYE
-318 SGANPASET
+318 SGANPASNT
-327 SMVMPLEDL
+327 SMVMTLVEL
-336 QKRVGDEGR
+336 QRLTGDDGK
-345 VNEVLITH
+345 VNEILVTH
-353 HGPAVEGGRYTDR
+353 GEPAVEGGEHTSKTLDK
-366 TVDEIRPVLS
+366 IRPVLS
-376 ANGLE
+376 VNSLE

-388 AIDQADTRG
+388 AIEAADTRG

-426 AAERKQELGIARA
+426 AAERKRELGVARA
-439 VGMQRT
+439 VGMQRSH
-445 NLVRTFVFE
+445 LISTFVFE
-454 GALYALAAGAA
+454 GALYALAASTI

-475 VMVRLLG
+475 IMVRLLG
-482 KGFAGGDA
+482 KEFAGGEGDL
-490 DFRIVFATSPRN
+490 RIAFASSPEN

-513 TFIVVL
+513 TFAVVL

-525 SRLNVVRAMH
+525 SRLNVVRAIR
-535 DIPEPPGKGRSVW
+535 DLPEPDRRGRTVWSVL
-548 GVIVAALSPLA
+548 VAVSLLLA
-559 GAIAFW
+559 GSVAFW
-565 QGLATQTTAF
+565 QGFATETMAF
-575 YLGGISLFLIGVAL
+575 YLGGISLVLIGAAL

-613 LTPASITTPA
+613 LVPARITAPA
-623 GMARGPEMFFVSGI
+623 GMAKGPEMFFVSGI

-658 VAIFGRIKGL
+658 VAIFGRIRGL
-668 PPVLKTAVKYPTQSL
+668 PPVLKSAVKYPTQSL

-705 IQAAMSAAFEDT
+705 IQAAMSATFEDT

-730 GYAAPISDMKAALED
+730 SYAAPIPDMDAAIED
-745 AKGIQKGDVTAVG
+745 ADGIKSGDVRAVG

-767 KQRGTD
+767 KQRGTN
-773 REPESLYVQG
+773 RAPKSLYIQG
-783 VDGGYSDSVG
+783 VDGGYSDSVD
-793 YGFQTTAKGYGSAR
+793 YGFETTARGYGSAR

-812 LQTEDNTAVI
+812 LQTEKDTALI
-822 SGDLAPSRNVSTFGR
+822 SSDLAPSRNVSTFGS
-837 SVEPPVKLTGFYKE
+837 SVEAPVKLTGFYADDKNLPE
-851 DTYVPDDL
+851 DLYLRVE
-859 HLQVKDPDSGKTR
+859 DPESGETR
-872 TLRVIGVLGSSASF
+872 DLRVIGVLGRSASF

-900 TGRSVAPQ
+900 TGRSAAPQ

-946 DNDATRKIVF
+946 DNDATRRIVF

-1061 ASLLTTFLP
+1061 ASLFTTFLP

>member
-1 MDTLFGIPTNQ
+1 MTELLGVPTKQ
-12 LTLALL
+12 LTLILS
-18 GVFAAGALILVSLA
+18 GVFAAGILILAFLA
-32 VRDRTSFR
+32 ARNRTSLR
-40 MAVRNI
+40 MAVRNVV
-46 PRRKAQSALIVA
+46 RRPTQTTLILL

-74 DTLTN
+74 NTLTN

-88 IGRVDVVVRAEQP
+88 IGRVDVVVKAEKP
-101 ESGSAVAFGPGAGV
+101 KSSGVAFGPGAGGPP
-115 AQAPE
+115 APE
-120 ARERYFD
+120 VRERYFD
-127 AKLADEVRDRLA
+127 ESLVGKIRDRLSGI
-139 DEENVAG
+139 ESVAG

-151 KESVPVTAPKTD
+151 KESVPVTSPETD
-163 LSEPR
+163 LSEPQ

-173 VDATSMKGFDQL
+173 MDANFMQGFDRL
-185 TAASGETLSVANLGD
+185 RTASGTPLALGDLKD
-200 NEVYVSRETADGLD
+200 NEVYVSAQTTEGLGI
-214 VGVGDSIEV
+214 GVGDKVKV
-223 SLVRPAAEPG
+223 SLVQPPSNRESERPPSDPQSKQRLGTAQGRSSGPEARMPPARVQSGERPQGSSEDRRLSRSKVEARPAEAK
-233 GETPLGPQSQRRSDG
+233 S
-248 ATQVSSGRLDT
+248 
-259 GNPPAGFE
+259 E
-267 EGARRAGMMGNGDP
+267 E
-281 DGARAGTRPAGP
+281 
-293 EIQAQTDET
+293 
-302 VRKPSP
+302 SP
-308 PELKVAGVYE
+308 PEFVVAGIYE
-318 SGANPASET
+318 SGANPASNT
-327 SMVMPLEDL
+327 SMVMTLAEL
-336 QKRVGDEGR
+336 QRLTGDDGKVSEIL
-345 VNEVLITH
+345 VTH
-353 HGPAVEGGRYTDR
+353 GGPAVEGGEHTSKTLDK
-366 TVDEIRPVLS
+366 IRPVLS
-376 ANGLE
+376 VNSLE

-388 AIDQADTRG
+388 AIEAADTRG

-426 AAERKQELGIARA
+426 AAERKRELGVARA
-439 VGMQRT
+439 VGMQRSH
-445 NLVRTFVFE
+445 LISTFVFE
-454 GALYALAAGAA
+454 GALYALAASTM

-475 VMVRLLG
+475 IMVRLLG
-482 KGFAGGDA
+482 KEFAGGEGDL
-490 DFRIVFATSPRN
+490 RIAFASSPEN
-502 VVLAFCMGMVL
+502 VVLALCMGMVL
-513 TFIVVL
+513 TFAVVL

-525 SRLNVVRAMH
+525 SRLNVVRAIR
-535 DIPEPPGKGRSVW
+535 DLPEPDRRGRTVWSVL
-548 GVIVAALSPLA
+548 VAVSLLLA
-559 GAIAFW
+559 GSVAFW
-565 QGLATQTTAF
+565 QGFATETMAF
-575 YLGGISLFLIGVAL
+575 YLGGISLVLIGAAL
-589 LARVLGLPDR
+589 LARVLDLPDR

-613 LTPASITTPA
+613 LVPARITAPA
-623 GMARGPEMFFVSGI
+623 GMAKGPEMFFVSGI

-658 VAIFGRIKGL
+658 VAIFGRIRGL
-668 PPVLKTAVKYPTQSL
+668 PPVLKSAVKYPTQSL

-705 IQAAMSAAFEDT
+705 IQAAMSATFEDT

-730 GYAAPISDMKAALED
+730 SYAAPIPDMDATIED
-745 AKGIQKGDVTAVG
+745 ADGMKSGDVRAVG

-767 KQRGTD
+767 KQRGTN
-773 REPESLYVQG
+773 RAPKSLYIQG
-783 VDGGYSDSVG
+783 VDGGYSDSVD
-793 YGFQTTAKGYGSAR
+793 YGFETTARGYGSAR

-812 LQTEDNTAVI
+812 LQTEKDTALI
-822 SGDLAPSRNVSTFGR
+822 SSDLAPSRNVSTFGS
-837 SVEPPVKLTGFYKE
+837 SVEAPVKLTGFYADDKNLPE
-851 DTYVPDDL
+851 DLYLRVE
-859 HLQVKDPDSGKTR
+859 DPESGETR
-872 TLRVIGVLGSSASF
+872 DLRVIGVLGRSASF

-900 TGRSVAPQ
+900 TGRSAAPQ

-946 DNDATRKIVF
+946 DNDATRRIVF

-1012 IALLGIGVGVAL
+1012 IALLGIGGGVAL

-1046 VPWGALLLVVVVGYA
+1046 VPWSALLLVVVVGYA

>member
-12 LTLALL
+12 LTLVLL
-18 GVFAAGALILVSLA
+18 GVFAAGALILASLA
-32 VRDRTSFR
+32 LRDRTSFR

-79 SLRAQALEN
+79 SLRVQALEN
-88 IGRVDVVVRAEQP
+88 IGRVDVVVRAGQP

-139 DEENVAG
+139 DEEIVAG

-185 TAASGETLSVANLGD
+185 TSASGETLSVANLGD
-200 NEVYVSRETADGLD
+200 NEVYVSRETAAGLD
-214 VGVGDSIEV
+214 VGVGDSIEI

-233 GETPLGPQSQRRSDG
+233 GEAPAGPQSQRRSDG
-248 ATQVSSGRLDT
+248 PTQVSSGRLDT

-267 EGARRAGMMGNGDP
+267 EGARRAGMKGNRDP
-281 DGARAGTRPAGP
+281 DGAMAGTRPAGP

-302 VRKPSP
+302 VRQPSP

-327 SMVMPLEDL
+327 SMVMPLEGL
-336 QKRVGDEGR
+336 QKLVGEEGR

-353 HGPAVEGGRYTDR
+353 HGPAVEGGKYTHT
-366 TVDEIRPVLS
+366 TVDEIRPILS

-381 ADPVKKD
+381 ADPVKKE

-426 AAERKQELGIARA
+426 ASERKHELGIARA
-439 VGMQRT
+439 VGMQRAA
-445 NLVRTFVFE
+445 LVRAFAFE
-454 GALYALAAGAA
+454 GALYALVASAI

-475 VMVRLLG
+475 VMVRFLG
-482 KGFAGGDA
+482 RGFAGGSE
-490 DFRIVFATSPRN
+490 DFRIVFSTGTQN
-502 VVLAFCMGMVL
+502 VILAFCMGMVL
-513 TFIVVL
+513 TFAVVL

-525 SRLNVVRAMH
+525 SRLNVVRAIR
-535 DIPEPPGKGRSVW
+535 DIPEPDKKGRSVL
-548 GVIVAALSPLA
+548 GVLVAVLTPVA
-559 GAIAFW
+559 GAVALW
-565 QGLATQTTAF
+565 QGLETRTTAF
-575 YLGGISLFLIGVAL
+575 YLGGLSLMLIGAAL
-589 LARVLGLPDR
+589 VARVLGISDR
-599 VAFTASGLVLLALW
+599 VAFSASGIILLALW

-623 GMARGPEMFFVSGI
+623 DMARGPEMFFVSGL
-637 AIVVAG
+637 ALVVAG
-643 VWIVIF
+643 VWLVIF
-649 NADALLWVV
+649 NADVILRVV
-658 VAIFGRIKGL
+658 VALFGRIKGL

-705 IQAAMSAAFEDT
+705 IQAAMGAAFGDT
-717 QELSGGYEVQANA
+717 QALSGGYEIRADA
-730 GYAAPISDMKAALED
+730 GYADPIPDMNAALEG
-745 AKGIQKGDVTAVG
+745 AKGLKSDIEAVG
-758 EVSNLPAEV
+758 QVSNLPAEV
-767 KQRGTD
+767 KQKGTD
-773 REPESLYVQG
+773 REPGSIYVQG
-783 VDGGYSDSVG
+783 VDEGYSKSVG
-793 YGFQTTAKGYGSAR
+793 YDFQSTARGYGSDR
-807 EVWKA
+807 GVWDA
-812 LQTEDNTAVI
+812 LQTEQDVAVI
-822 SGDLAPSRNVSTFGR
+822 SSSLAPQRNASTFGP
-837 SVEPPVKLTGFYKE
+837 SVEPPVKLTGFYADDE
-851 DTYVPDDL
+851 SLPDDL
-859 HLQVKDPDSGKTR
+859 YLRVEDPESGRTR
-872 TLRVIGVLGSSASF
+872 ELRVIGVLESSASF
-886 AGDIVTSQDVLEGL
+886 AGQIVTSQKTLEGL
-900 TGRSVAPQ
+900 AGRPVPPQ
-908 TYYFDL
+908 SYYFDL
-914 GSGVDAAT
+914 TDGTNAAAT
-922 TAKTL
+922 ARTL
-927 ERDFAKNGLQ
+927 EKDFAQNGLQ
-937 TQVTAEVIR
+937 TELTAEVIR
-946 DNDATRKIVF
+946 DSDATRRIVF
-956 LLLRGFMSLGLV
+956 LLLRGFMALGLV
-968 VGIAAL
+968 VGICAL
-974 GVIAA
+974 GVITA

-994 LGFQRGQVRL
+994 LGFQRGQVRFA
-1004 VFLIESSF
+1004 FLIESSF
-1012 IALLGIGVGVAL
+1012 VALLGLGFGIAL
-1024 GLGFSGT
+1024 GFAFSGT
-1031 LIDNIRQNIPGLDYQ
+1031 LIDNIREGFPGMEYR
-1046 VPWGALLLVVVVGYA
+1046 VPWSALVLVLVVGYA
-1061 ASLLTTFLP
+1061 ASLVTTYLP
-1070 ARQASK
+1070 ARRASK

>member
-1 MDTLFGIPTNQ
+1 MTELLGVPTKQ
-12 LTLALL
+12 LTLILS
-18 GVFAAGALILVSLA
+18 GVFAAGILILAFLA
-32 VRDRTSFR
+32 ARNRTSLR
-40 MAVRNI
+40 MAVRNVV
-46 PRRKAQSALIVA
+46 RRPTQTTLILL

-74 DTLTN
+74 NTLTN

-88 IGRVDVVVRAEQP
+88 IGRVDVVVKAEKP
-101 ESGSAVAFGPGAGV
+101 KSSGVAFGPGAGGPP
-115 AQAPE
+115 APE
-120 ARERYFD
+120 VRERYFD
-127 AKLADEVRDRLA
+127 ESLVGKIRDRLSGI
-139 DEENVAG
+139 ESVAG

-151 KESVPVTAPKTD
+151 KESVPVTSPETD
-163 LSEPR
+163 LSEPQ

-173 VDATSMKGFDQL
+173 MDANFMQGFDRL
-185 TAASGETLSVANLGD
+185 RTASGTPLALGDLKD
-200 NEVYVSRETADGLD
+200 NEVYVSAQTTEGLGI
-214 VGVGDSIEV
+214 GVGDKVKV
-223 SLVRPAAEPG
+223 SLVQPPSNRESERPPSDPQSKQRLGTAQGRSSGPEARMPPARVQSGERPQGSSEDRRLSRSKVEARPAEAK
-233 GETPLGPQSQRRSDG
+233 S
-248 ATQVSSGRLDT
+248 
-259 GNPPAGFE
+259 E
-267 EGARRAGMMGNGDP
+267 E
-281 DGARAGTRPAGP
+281 
-293 EIQAQTDET
+293 
-302 VRKPSP
+302 SP
-308 PELKVAGVYE
+308 PEFVVAGIYE
-318 SGANPASET
+318 SGANPASNT
-327 SMVMPLEDL
+327 SMVMTLAEL
-336 QKRVGDEGR
+336 QRLTGDDGKVSEILVTYG
-345 VNEVLITH
+345 
-353 HGPAVEGGRYTDR
+353 GPAVEGGEHTSKTLDK
-366 TVDEIRPVLS
+366 IRPVLS
-376 ANGLE
+376 VNSLE

-388 AIDQADTRG
+388 AIEAADTRG

-426 AAERKQELGIARA
+426 AAERKRELGVARA
-439 VGMQRT
+439 VGMQRSH
-445 NLVRTFVFE
+445 LISTFVFE
-454 GALYALAAGAA
+454 GALYALAASTM

-475 VMVRLLG
+475 IMVRLLG
-482 KGFAGGDA
+482 KEFAGGEGDL
-490 DFRIVFATSPRN
+490 RIAFASSPEN
-502 VVLAFCMGMVL
+502 VVLALCMGMVL
-513 TFIVVL
+513 TFAVVL

-525 SRLNVVRAMH
+525 SRLNVVRAIR
-535 DIPEPPGKGRSVW
+535 DLPEPDRRGRTVWSVL
-548 GVIVAALSPLA
+548 VAVSLLLA
-559 GAIAFW
+559 GSVAFW
-565 QGLATQTTAF
+565 QGFATETMAF
-575 YLGGISLFLIGVAL
+575 YLGGISLVLIGAAL
-589 LARVLGLPDR
+589 LARVLDLPDR

-613 LTPASITTPA
+613 LVPARITAPA
-623 GMARGPEMFFVSGI
+623 GMAKGPEMFFVSGI

-658 VAIFGRIKGL
+658 VAIFGRIRGL
-668 PPVLKTAVKYPTQSL
+668 PPVLKSAVKYPTQSL

-705 IQAAMSAAFEDT
+705 IQAAMSATFEDT

-730 GYAAPISDMKAALED
+730 SYAAPIPDMDATIED
-745 AKGIQKGDVTAVG
+745 ADGMKSGDVRAVG

-767 KQRGTD
+767 KQRGTN
-773 REPESLYVQG
+773 RAPKSLYIQG
-783 VDGGYSDSVG
+783 VDGGYSDSVD
-793 YGFQTTAKGYGSAR
+793 YGFETTARGYGSAR

-812 LQTEDNTAVI
+812 LQTEKDTALI
-822 SGDLAPSRNVSTFGR
+822 SSDLAPSRNVSTFGS
-837 SVEPPVKLTGFYKE
+837 SVEAPVKLTGFYADDKNLPE
-851 DTYVPDDL
+851 DLYLRVE
-859 HLQVKDPDSGKTR
+859 DPESGETR
-872 TLRVIGVLGSSASF
+872 DLRVIGVLGRSASF

-900 TGRSVAPQ
+900 TGRSAAPQ

-946 DNDATRKIVF
+946 DNDATRRIVF

-1012 IALLGIGVGVAL
+1012 IALLGIGGGVAL

-1046 VPWGALLLVVVVGYA
+1046 VPWSALLLVVVVGYA

>member
-1 MDTLFGIPTNQ
+1 MDKLFGIPTGQ
-12 LTLALL
+12 LTLILL
-18 GVFAAGALILVSLA
+18 AICASGALVLA
-32 VRDRTSFR
+32 FLALRDRTSFK
-40 MAVRNI
+40 MAVRNA
-46 PRRKAQSALIVA
+46 PRRPTQTALILL

-63 TVLFSAAFTTG
+63 TLLFSAAFTTG

-101 ESGSAVAFGPGAGV
+101 ESGGGAAFGPGAGGPP
-115 AQAPE
+115 APE

-127 AKLADEVRDRLA
+127 ESLVGKIQDHLSGVESI
-139 DEENVAG
+139 AG

-151 KESVPVTAPKTD
+151 KETVPVSSPDTD
-163 LSEPR
+163 LSEPQ

-173 VDATSMKGFDQL
+173 MDADSMEGFDRL
-185 TAASGETLSVANLGD
+185 KTASGETLALGD
-200 NEVYVSRETADGLD
+200 LEENEIYLSVKAAEGLGVS
-214 VGVGDSIEV
+214 VGDKVEAAV
-223 SLVRPAAEPG
+223 VRPTMEPEK
-233 GETPLGPQSQRRSDG
+233 ETPSEPESQQRPGAAQRSPAG
-248 ATQVSSGRLDT
+248 SEG
-259 GNPPAGFE
+259 GNPPVRVGS
-267 EGARRAGMMGNGDP
+267 GARPPGSTDDRRPTGSEVEA
-281 DGARAGTRPAGP
+281 RPA
-293 EIQAQTDET
+293 EATREQ
-302 VRKPSP
+302 SP
-308 PELKVAGVYE
+308 PELKIAGIYE
-318 SGANPASET
+318 SGANPASDT
-327 SMVMPLEDL
+327 SMVMPLENL
-336 QKRVGDEGR
+336 QKLTGEDGK
-345 VNEVLITH
+345 VNEVLISH
-353 HGPAVEGGRYTDR
+353 RGAAVEGGKYTDG

-376 ANGLE
+376 SNNLE

-388 AIDQADTRG
+388 AIEAADQRG

-426 AAERKQELGIARA
+426 AAERKHELGIARA
-439 VGMQRT
+439 VGMQRF
-445 NLVRTFVFE
+445 NLVRTFAFE
-454 GALYALAAGAA
+454 GALYALAAGAL
-465 GSVAGVGVGW
+465 GSIAGVGVGW

-482 KGFAGGDA
+482 KGFAGGEG
-490 DFRIVFATSPRN
+490 DFRIAFATSPRN

-513 TFIVVL
+513 TFAVVL

-525 SRLNVVRAMH
+525 SRLNVVRAIR
-535 DIPEPPGKGRSVW
+535 DIPEPDRKGRSVW
-548 GVIVAALSPLA
+548 GVLVAVLTPIA
-559 GAIAFW
+559 GAVAFW

-575 YLGGISLFLIGVAL
+575 YLGGLSLMLIGAAL
-589 LARVLGLPDR
+589 LARVLGLSDR
-599 VAFTASGLVLLALW
+599 IAFTASGLVLLALW

-637 AIVVAG
+637 SIVVAG
-643 VWIVIF
+643 VWLVIF
-649 NADALLWVV
+649 NADIVLWLV
-658 VAIFGRIKGL
+658 VATFGRIKGL

-717 QELSGGYEVQANA
+717 KKLSGGYEVQANA
-730 GYAAPISDMKAALED
+730 GYAAPIPDAAAALKD
-745 AKGIQKGDVTAVG
+745 AKGIKKGDIKAIG
-758 EVSNLPAEV
+758 EVSSLPAEV
-767 KQRGTD
+767 SQKGTD

-783 VDGGYSDSVG
+783 VDGGYSNSVG
-793 YGFQTTAKGYGSAR
+793 YGFQITAKGYDSAR

-812 LQTEDNTAVI
+812 LQTEKDTAVI
-822 SGDLAPSRNVSTFGR
+822 SSDLAPSRNVSTFGP
-837 SVEPPVKLTGFYKE
+837 SAEPPVKLSGFYAE
-851 DTYVPDDL
+851 DAYLPEDL
-859 HLQVKDPDSGKTR
+859 YLHVKDPDSGKTR
-872 TLRVIGVLGSSASF
+872 DLRVIGVLGSSAYF
-886 AGDIVTSQDVLEGL
+886 AGDVVTSRDALEGL
-900 TGRSVAPQ
+900 AGRSAPPQ
-908 TYYFDL
+908 TYYFGL
-914 GSGVDAAT
+914 KQGVDASAT
-922 TAKTL
+922 ARTL
-927 ERDFAKNGLQ
+927 EKDFARSGLQ

-946 DNDATRKIVF
+946 DNDATRRIVF
-956 LLLRGFMSLGLV
+956 LLLRGFMGLGLV

-1031 LIDNIRQNIPGLDYQ
+1031 LIDNIRQNIPALEYR
-1046 VPWGALLLVVVVGYA
+1046 VPLGALLLVVVVGYA

-1070 ARQASK
+1070 ARSASK
-1076 VYPAEA
+1076 VYPAES